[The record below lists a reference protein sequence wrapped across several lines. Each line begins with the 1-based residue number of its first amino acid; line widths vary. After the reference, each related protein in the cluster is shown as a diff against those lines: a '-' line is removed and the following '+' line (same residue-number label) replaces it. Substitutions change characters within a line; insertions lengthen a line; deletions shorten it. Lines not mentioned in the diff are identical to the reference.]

1 MSNFTLDSF
10 DRGLQSLT
18 QSPNFG
24 QILDQLQLFLTQ
36 GDSYLRANREVE
48 VVKLL
53 IGAKRQGLD
62 VAALIQRCMPDL
74 QNIDRLKNR
83 LQTLWA
89 AAFYRIFSILVL
101 LVVVRMALLFDIDSW
116 HWSSWLGV
124 DRVCSALG
132 ILSFFAFAA
141 WGTHRYLRRGWC
153 KEKEQW
159 IWQVLQ
165 EYVQMGSI
173 EVRDAN
179 VARDLMDIRR
189 GEVRF
194 GIDGR
199 MAGDRLLRGQ
209 FLRFVDEIELEL
221 SRLGL
226 VFLGL
231 ELVSFAVGAVG
242 FNLVP
247 FLAWAESAS
256 GA

>member
-1 MSNFTLDSF
+1 MSNFALDTCN
-10 DRGLQSLT
+10 RRLQSLT

-24 QILDQLQLFLTQ
+24 QILDQLQLFLIQ
-36 GDSYLRANREVE
+36 GDSYLRANREME

-53 IGAKRQGLD
+53 IGSKRQGLD
-62 VAALIQRCMPDL
+62 VAALIHRCMPDL
-74 QNIDRLKNR
+74 QNIHRLKNR
-83 LQTLWA
+83 LQSLWA
-89 AAFYRIFSILVL
+89 AAFYRMISILVL
-101 LVVVRMALLFDIDSW
+101 LLVVRMALLFDIDPW
-116 HWSSWLGV
+116 CWSSWFVV

-132 ILSFFAFAA
+132 VLSFIVFAA
-141 WGTHRYLRRGWC
+141 WGAHRYVRRGWC
-153 KEKEQW
+153 KEKEQG

-165 EYVQMGSI
+165 EYAQMRSI

-179 VARDLMDIRR
+179 VARELRDIRR
-189 GEVRF
+189 SEVRF

-199 MAGDRLLRGQ
+199 MARDRLLRGQ
-209 FLRFVDEIELEL
+209 FLRVLDEIELEL
-221 SRLGL
+221 SRLGI

-231 ELVSFAVGAVG
+231 ELTAFAVGAVG